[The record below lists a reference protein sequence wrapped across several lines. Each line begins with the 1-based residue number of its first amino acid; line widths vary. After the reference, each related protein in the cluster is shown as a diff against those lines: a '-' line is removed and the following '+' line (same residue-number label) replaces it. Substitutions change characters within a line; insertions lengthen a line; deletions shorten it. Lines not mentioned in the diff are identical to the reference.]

1 MIKIVTELMLVISLI
16 LTLIEYRK
24 IYKQNEEVIE
34 ILEEM
39 RMVRKKLRDECK
51 DLFDLTNRS
60 LIESQ
65 RAAIISGSIIEK
77 YDICIDKYSQYK
89 DELSKY
95 KAIIDRSKKIR
106 VKRKTAKRII
116 RIKGDKHE

>member
-24 IYKQNEEVIE
+24 TYKQNEEVIE

-39 RMVRKKLRDECK
+39 RTVRKKLRDECK

-77 YDICIDKYSQYK
+77 YDICIGKYK

>member
-24 IYKQNEEVIE
+24 TYKQNEEVIE

-39 RMVRKKLRDECK
+39 RTVRKKLRDECK

-77 YDICIDKYSQYK
+77 YDVCIDKYSQYK
-89 DELSKY
+89 DELGKY

-116 RIKGDKHE
+116 IIKGDKHE

>member
-1 MIKIVTELMLVISLI
+1 MIKIVTELMLVILLI

-24 IYKQNEEVIE
+24 THKRNEEIIE

-39 RMVRKKLRDECK
+39 RTVRKKLRDECK

>member
-1 MIKIVTELMLVISLI
+1 MIKIVTELMVVILLI

-24 IYKQNEEVIE
+24 TYKQNEEVIE

>member
-24 IYKQNEEVIE
+24 TYKQNEEVIE

-39 RMVRKKLRDECK
+39 RTVRKKLRDECK

-95 KAIIDRSKKIR
+95 RAIIDRSKKIR